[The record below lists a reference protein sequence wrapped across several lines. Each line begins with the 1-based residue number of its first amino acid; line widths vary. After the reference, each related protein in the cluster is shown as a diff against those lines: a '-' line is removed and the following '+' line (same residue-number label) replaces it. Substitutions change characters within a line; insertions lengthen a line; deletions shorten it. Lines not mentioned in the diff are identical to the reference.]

1 MNRMGLLIVATALLV
16 GCASSYVVDA
26 GPEAAATYDG
36 LVPVDSANVENF
48 WAKPDIDYT
57 SYTKILLLTPEFEF
71 RMQGRDAEG
80 RVGTEEFPLSDTD
93 KQSLAETVG
102 GIFLEE
108 LANKQYFTFA
118 EEPGPDVMS
127 LEVRILDF
135 VALVPKRGERDDSGE
150 VYFSSVGEMTLVV
163 EAHDSLTGEILIR
176 AVERRAAGGAFEGIL
191 SSRTNGWAEIKPMA
205 RHWAG
210 LIRERLDQIHE
221 AGTLF

>member
-1 MNRMGLLIVATALLV
+1 MNRMGLLIVATVALV

-26 GPEAAATYDG
+26 GPEAAVTYDG
-36 LVPVDSANVENF
+36 LVPVDSSNVENF
-48 WAKPDIDYT
+48 WAKPDVDYT
-57 SYTKILLLTPEFEF
+57 SYTKVLLLPPEFEF
-71 RMQGRDAEG
+71 RMQDHDAEG
-80 RVGTEEFPLSDTD
+80 RVSTEEFPLSEAD
-93 KQSLAETVG
+93 KQSLAETVH

-108 LANKQYFTFA
+108 LASNQYFTFV

-127 LEVRILDF
+127 LEGRILDF

-163 EAHDSLTGEILIR
+163 EAHDSLTGEILVR
-176 AVERRAAGGAFEGIL
+176 AVERRAAGGAFEGIH
-191 SSRTNGWAEIKPMA
+191 SSRKNGWAEIKPVA

-221 AGTLF
+221 VGTIF